1 MKKQTYDRERLTPAV
16 KCSICTGEK
25 AAGFLD
31 KSTGRFTEAALI
43 RTEKDLAAFMKRY
56 GITEPPKTI
65 Y

>member
-1 MKKQTYDRERLTPAV
+1 MKKRTYDRERLTPAV

-31 KSTGRFTEAALI
+31 KSTGRFTEVLLI
-43 RTEKDLAAFMKRY
+43 RSDGDLARFMKQY
-56 GITEPPKTI
+56 GITEPPETI

>member
-31 KSTGRFTEAALI
+31 KSTGHFTEAALI
-43 RTEKDLAAFMKRY
+43 RTEKDLANFMKRH
-56 GITEPPKTI
+56 GRDEPPATI

>member
-1 MKKQTYDRERLTPAV
+1 MKKRTYDRERLTPAV

-31 KSTGRFTEAALI
+31 KSTGRFTEVLLI
-43 RTEKDLAAFMKRY
+43 RSDRDLARFMKQY
-56 GITEPPKTI
+56 GVTEPPETI